1 MDAAE
6 DRKENSY
13 ENHENSQPPPSQE
26 FAFIID
32 AGSEYPELGL
42 RCVELRQ
49 DLWMCV
55 VFLESVNTLNTVHNA
70 SEPHKIVSIKF
81 TVLFFRGLR
90 GEGLPQHSDCLLIV
104 KANLYFCNFYS
115 LLFLLQF

>member
-49 DLWMCV
+49 DVWMCV
-55 VFLESVNTLNTVHNA
+55 VFLDSVNTLTLNTVHNA
-70 SEPHKIVSIKF
+70 SEPHKIVDIFLKVIF
-81 TVLFFRGLR
+81 CYF
-90 GEGLPQHSDCLLIV
+90 SDD
-104 KANLYFCNFYS
+104 
-115 LLFLLQF
+115 